1 MALALGRWLDPVL
14 DLVFPAVCPVCLDRS
29 DEPAQR
35 PFCGPCWRALPV
47 GLGPGC
53 PVCGEPFPGL
63 GGALPCDACRRAPP
77 PYAFARA
84 VAEYRDGMRE
94 AIHALKF
101 GSRPVLAHAA
111 RPPPGRA
118 SGPVPCRSPPADW
131 AEGLVPVPL
140 HPARLA
146 ERGFNQAELLAAP
159 CGARWRVPVLSR
171 ALIRARA
178 TLPADGS
185 RPRGATPERPGRVSG
200 APARRGPGPAA
211 PPRGRRPHHGGDR
224 RRGRPRPPRRRA
236 PPPSASWPSRASS
249 GTDAARPRAAGR
261 PSRAALTL

>member
-35 PFCGPCWRALPV
+35 PFCGPCWRALPI

-63 GGALPCDACRRAPP
+63 GGALPCDACRRTPP

-101 GSRPVLAHAA
+101 GNRPLLATPLGRLLAEAGA
-111 RPPPGRA
+111 RA
-118 SGPVPCRSPPADW
+118 LPVPPADW

-146 ERGFNQAELLAAP
+146 ERGFNQAELLATP
-159 CGARWRVPVLSR
+159 CGARWRVPVLPR

-178 TLPADGS
+178 TLPQTDLDPAARRLNVRDAFRVP
-185 RPRGATPERPGRVSG
+185 RPAGILGRRLLLVYDVHTTGATVAAAAQALRGAGAAAVGVLALARVV
-200 APARRGPGPAA
+200 R
-211 PPRGRRPHHGGDR
+211 H
-224 RRGRPRPPRRRA
+224 
-236 PPPSASWPSRASS
+236 
-249 GTDAARPRAAGR
+249 
-261 PSRAALTL
+261 

>member
-35 PFCGPCWRALPV
+35 PFCGPCWRALPI

-63 GGALPCDACRRAPP
+63 GGALPCDACRRTPP

-101 GSRPVLAHAA
+101 GNRPLLATPLGRLLAEAGA
-111 RPPPGRA
+111 RA
-118 SGPVPCRSPPADW
+118 LPVPPADW

-146 ERGFNQAELLAAP
+146 ERGFNQAELLATP
-159 CGARWRVPVLSR
+159 CGARWRVPVLPR

-178 TLPADGS
+178 TLPQTDLDPA
-185 RPRGATPERPGRVSG
+185 
-200 APARRGPGPAA
+200 ARRLNV
-211 PPRGRRPHHGGDR
+211 R
-224 RRGRPRPPRRRA
+224 
-236 PPPSASWPSRASS
+236 
-249 GTDAARPRAAGR
+249 DAFRVPRAAGILGR
-261 PSRAALTL
+261 RLLLVDDVHTTGATVAAAAQALREAGAAAVGVLALARVVRH

>member
-29 DEPAQR
+29 DEPAER
-35 PFCGPCWRALPV
+35 PFCGPCWRALPI

-63 GGALPCDACRRAPP
+63 GGALPCDACRRGPP

-101 GSRPVLAHAA
+101 GKRPLLATPLGRLLAEAGA
-111 RPPPGRA
+111 RALPVPPP
-118 SGPVPCRSPPADW
+118 DW

-146 ERGFNQAELLAAP
+146 ERGFNQAELLATP
-159 CGARWRVPVLSR
+159 CGARWRVPVLPR

-178 TLPADGS
+178 TLPQTDLD
-185 RPRGATPERPGRVSG
+185 PT
-200 APARRGPGPAA
+200 ARRLNV
-211 PPRGRRPHHGGDR
+211 R
-224 RRGRPRPPRRRA
+224 
-236 PPPSASWPSRASS
+236 
-249 GTDAARPRAAGR
+249 DAFRVPRAAGILGR
-261 PSRAALTL
+261 RLLLVDDVHTTGATVAAAAQALREAGAAAVGVLALARVVRH